1 VDTFLQYTILGLV
14 TGSVYGIAASG
25 LVVTYTTSGIFNF
38 AHGAVAMLA
47 AFTYWQVR
55 FDWGWPAPVALVVV
69 LGVLAPLLGAAL
81 YGVVMRGLRGTS
93 EVARIVVPVSVMLG
107 FLALST
113 WVWDPTPRTPRL
125 FLPFFGADQTVSVLG
140 VNLTWHEIGAVIV
153 AAVVAVGLRLLFFS
167 SRTGVAMRAVVDD
180 PDLLELNAGR
190 PERLAMASWALGAF
204 LAALAGLLITPILG
218 SAMSANALTLLVIDA
233 FAAAMFGRLRS
244 LPRTFLGAIVLGLAG
259 SYVVGYF
266 PADDWTWTGNFRVSL
281 PMIALFVVLLF
292 LPQDRLR
299 GMSLQRARERYRL
312 PSLRS
317 ALVAAVALVAGM
329 WLLRALLA
337 PTAVNDLAFGM
348 TAALIALSL
357 VLLTGYAGEINLAVL
372 SFGAIGAIIV
382 HHFGTT
388 GSGSGARSTLL
399 GYALAAV
406 VCALVGA
413 LVALPS
419 LRLRGLYLALSTM
432 AFGVFV
438 SNMILREIT
447 ERKLPLIHTR
457 FSIFPSGNLGVPRPK
472 FGPLDLASPQT
483 YLMFL
488 TVLFAVLGVG
498 LVALRHSSY
507 GRRLTAMRDS
517 PAAAATLGQSLVT
530 LKLSVFM
537 LSAAIAGVGGALMT
551 AQIGS
556 ANLDRFDIFLSLSLL
571 MLTVV
576 GGIGY
581 VSGALFGGILFGV
594 FFLALQNT
602 FDKLGT
608 DHADLD
614 GLFDFLAQL
623 TTVLPALMGVS
634 IGRNPTGAV
643 EQMIVNLGPVRRARP
658 VLVAGVATVGVAYVL
673 ARNETISNWWLIV
686 VTAVV
691 VGLMPLGAKLLA
703 PSAAPAAGA
712 GAGGVPGGPTAVPAE
727 LPADLPLELV
737 GVERPYSVA
746 DREMLDAALGV
757 ASRSH
762 DGARERRV
770 APAGAGAGSH
780 DDEPE
785 GA

>member
-1 VDTFLQYTILGLV
+1 METFLQYTVLGLV

-47 AFTYWQVR
+47 AFTYWQLR
-55 FDWGWPAPVALVVV
+55 FDWGWPAPLALVAV

-93 EVARIVVPVSVMLG
+93 EVTRIVVPVSVMLG

-113 WVWDPTPRTPRL
+113 WVWDPTPRSPRL
-125 FLPFFGADQTVSVLG
+125 FLLFFGADKTISVAG
-140 VNLTWHEIGAVIV
+140 VNVAWHEL
-153 AAVVAVGLRLLFFS
+153 AAVVMAVAVALGLRFLFFGT
-167 SRTGVAMRAVVDD
+167 RTGVAMRAVVDD

-204 LAALAGLLITPILG
+204 LAALAGVLITPIQG
-218 SAMSANALTLLVIDA
+218 SAMSAQALTLLVIDA

-244 LPRTFLGAIVLGLAG
+244 VPRTFVGALVLGLLG
-259 SYVVGYF
+259 SYVIGYF

-299 GMSLQRARERYRL
+299 GATVLRTRERYRM
-312 PSLRS
+312 PSLRT
-317 ALVAAVALVAGM
+317 AVVAAVVLVAGM
-329 WLLRALLA
+329 WLLRGLLA

-348 TAALIALSL
+348 TMAVIALSL

-372 SFGAIGAIIV
+372 SFGAIGAIVV
-382 HHFGTT
+382 HHFGT
-388 GSGSGARSTLL
+388 SGSGGDARSTLL
-399 GYALAAV
+399 GYVAAAV

-438 SNMILREIT
+438 SNMLLREIT
-447 ERKLPLIHTR
+447 ERTLPLIHTR

-472 FGPLDLASPQT
+472 FGPVDLVAMPT
-483 YLMFL
+483 FLMFV

-498 LVALRHSSY
+498 LVALRHSGY
-507 GRRLTAMRDS
+507 GRRLTAMKDS
-517 PAAAATLGQSLVT
+517 PAASATLGQSLVT

-581 VSGALFGGILFGV
+581 VSGALFGGIAAGVLFV
-594 FFLALQNT
+594 ALQNT
-602 FDKLGT
+602 FDKLGA
-608 DHADLD
+608 DHADLE
-614 GLFDFLAQL
+614 GLFEFLANL
-623 TTVLPALMGVS
+623 TLVLPALMGVS

-643 EQMIVNLGPVRRARP
+643 ERILVDFGPLRRVKP
-658 VLVAGVATVGVAYVL
+658 VVVGGVAAVGVAYLL

-686 VTAVV
+686 VTLVV
-691 VGLMPLGAKLLA
+691 IGAMPAAARRLA
-703 PSAAPAAGA
+703 PEAYAGAAGA
-712 GAGGVPGGPTAVPAE
+712 PAGGASLAPV
-727 LPADLPLELV
+727 PADLPLELV
-737 GVERPYSVA
+737 GVARPYSVA
-746 DREMLDAALGV
+746 DREMLDTALGV
-757 ASRSH
+757 KR
-762 DGARERRV
+762 
-770 APAGAGAGSH
+770 
-780 DDEPE
+780 
-785 GA
+785 